1 MARRENGS
9 DHDIAEVAFGESG
22 RAVGDMGR
30 GARDDG
36 WYGTGSG
43 SVGGIGVGVWE
54 IVVFVVFDSFE

>member
-1 MARRENGS
+1 MARPEDGS

-22 RAVGDMGR
+22 STVGDMGR

-36 WYGTGSG
+36 WCGTGSG
-43 SVGGIGVGVWE
+43 SGGSIGVGAWE